1 MVTKLIEPCCAQKQL
16 RELRNILEKEGTA
29 QMEGYGDL
37 SLTELLPALLT
48 RYSNAEMLI
57 AAPSL
62 PDQATEIIA
71 TWMRKQ
77 WARMDGCG
85 NVNVI
90 ARLTIVSDLS
100 EAASPDASAW
110 MKENPYGERLV
121 LHDMQQDATAILLPD
136 FAIEG
141 PVNMRYG
148 KHFTA
153 TAYGKREDVEGLWE
167 KYRGMVENA
176 PEEKGA
182 DMPETVETEENGQT
196 AGEAAGTVA
205 EDATEALPVALPMAR
220 RADGGST
227 KRMRFRR

>member
-37 SLTELLPALLT
+37 SLTELLPGLLT

-62 PDQATEIIA
+62 PDQATEVIA

-77 WARMDGCG
+77 WARMDGSG

-100 EAASPDASAW
+100 TSASPDASAW
-110 MKENPYGERLV
+110 LNENPYGERLG

-153 TAYGKREDVEGLWE
+153 TAYGKREDVDGLWT

-176 PEEKGA
+176 PDGKGA
-182 DMPETVETEENGQT
+182 DISETVETEESGQS
-196 AGEAAGTVA
+196 AGEAADTA
-205 EDATEALPVALPMAR
+205 TEDTTEALPVVPPMAR
-220 RADGGST
+220 RRG
-227 KRMRFRR
+227 RRFS

>member
-1 MVTKLIEPCCAQKQL
+1 MVTKLIQPCCAQKQL
-16 RELRNILEKEGTA
+16 RELRNILEKKGTA
-29 QMEGYGDL
+29 QMEGYDDL

-62 PDQATEIIA
+62 PDQAAEIIA

-77 WARMDGCG
+77 VARMDGCG
-85 NVNVI
+85 NVNVVK
-90 ARLTIVSDLS
+90 RLTIVSDLS

-110 MKENPYGERLV
+110 LKENPYGERLT
-121 LHDMQQDATAILLPD
+121 LHDMRQDATAILLPD

-153 TAYGKREDVEGLWE
+153 TAYGKHEDVERLWT
-167 KYRGMVENA
+167 KYKGMAENA
-176 PEEKGA
+176 PQEKGA
-182 DMPETVETEENGQT
+182 DMPETVEPEESNQS
-196 AGEAAGTVA
+196 AGEAADTA
-205 EDATEALPVALPMAR
+205 TEDTTEALPVVPPMAR
-220 RADGGST
+220 RRG
-227 KRMRFRR
+227 RRFY

>member
-57 AAPSL
+57 SAPSL
-62 PDQATEIIA
+62 PDQAAEIIA

-77 WARMDGCG
+77 WARMDGSG

-110 MKENPYGERLV
+110 QKDNPYGERLV
-121 LHDMQQDATAILLPD
+121 LHDIQQDATAILLPD

-148 KHFTA
+148 RHFTA
-153 TAYGKREDVEGLWE
+153 TAYGKREDVDGLWT
-167 KYRGMVENA
+167 KYKGMVENA

-182 DMPETVETEENGQT
+182 DMPETVKTEENGQPAEET
-196 AGEAAGTVA
+196 AGT
-205 EDATEALPVALPMAR
+205 ATEDTAKTLPVEPPISRPR
-220 RADGGST
+220 R
-227 KRMRFRR
+227 RRFY

>member
-1 MVTKLIEPCCAQKQL
+1 MVTKLIQPCCAQKQL

-37 SLTELLPALLT
+37 SLTEILPALLT

-62 PDQATEIIA
+62 PDQAAEIIA
-71 TWMRKQ
+71 TWMQKQ

-90 ARLTIVSDLS
+90 AHLTIVSDLS
-100 EAASPDASAW
+100 EAVSPDASAW
-110 MKENPYGERLV
+110 LKENPYGERLV
-121 LHDMQQDATAILLPD
+121 LHDMRQDATAILLPD

-153 TAYGKREDVEGLWE
+153 TAYGKREDVEELWT
-167 KYRGMVENA
+167 KYK
-176 PEEKGA
+176 P
-182 DMPETVETEENGQT
+182 
-196 AGEAAGTVA
+196 AGELIDTVDEPDGTAAEVAVSAGKSGAVA
-205 EDATEALPVALPMAR
+205 ESSQPAPLKDFPSER
-220 RADGGST
+220 R
-227 KRMRFRR
+227 RYRH

>member
-1 MVTKLIEPCCAQKQL
+1 MVTKLIEPCCVQKQL

-48 RYSNAEMLI
+48 HYSNAEMLI

-62 PDQATEIIA
+62 PDQAAEVIA

-85 NVNVI
+85 NVDVI

-100 EAASPDASAW
+100 ETASPDASAW
-110 MKENPYGERLV
+110 LKDNPYGERLV
-121 LHDMQQDATAILLPD
+121 LHDIQQDATAILLPD

-153 TAYGKREDVEGLWE
+153 TAYGKHEDVEELWE
-167 KYRGMVENA
+167 KYWGMAENA
-176 PEEKGA
+176 PEAKGG
-182 DMPETVETEENGQT
+182 DVSETVETEGSNQPSR
-196 AGEAAGTVA
+196 EAADT
-205 EDATEALPVALPMAR
+205 ATEDTTDALPVEQPVAR
-220 RADGGST
+220 RRG
-227 KRMRFRR
+227 RRFY

>member
-1 MVTKLIEPCCAQKQL
+1 L

-37 SLTELLPALLT
+37 SLTEILPALLT

-62 PDQATEIIA
+62 PDQAAEIIA

-77 WARMDGCG
+77 WARMDGSG

-110 MKENPYGERLV
+110 LKENPYGERLV
-121 LHDMQQDATAILLPD
+121 LHDIRQDATAILLPD

-148 KHFTA
+148 RHFTA
-153 TAYGKREDVEGLWE
+153 TAYGKREDVEELWT

-182 DMPETVETEENGQT
+182 DISETVETDESGKP
-196 AGEAAGTVA
+196 AGEEADAVA
-205 EDATEALPVALPMAR
+205 EDTTEALPVEPPISRPR
-220 RADGGST
+220 R
-227 KRMRFRR
+227 RRFS

>member
-1 MVTKLIEPCCAQKQL
+1 MITKLIEPCCAQKQL

-37 SLTELLPALLT
+37 SLTELLPAMLT

-62 PDQATEIIA
+62 PDQAAEVIA
-71 TWMRKQ
+71 TWMLKQ

-85 NVNVI
+85 NVNVVK
-90 ARLTIVSDLS
+90 RLTIVSDLS
-100 EAASPDASAW
+100 EAASPGASAW
-110 MKENPYGERLV
+110 LQENPYGERLV
-121 LHDMQQDATAILLPD
+121 LHDVQQDATAILLPD

-148 KHFTA
+148 KHFIA
-153 TAYGKREDVEGLWE
+153 TAYGKREDVEGLWT
-167 KYRGMVENA
+167 KYKGMAENA
-176 PEEKGA
+176 PEAKGGN
-182 DMPETVETEENGQT
+182 MPETAETEWGNQP

-205 EDATEALPVALPMAR
+205 EDATEALPVAPPMAR
-220 RADGGST
+220 RADGGPT